1 MSFRLRLI
9 LINSLAAFLLLGVG
23 MGFLVIRT
31 QRVFLESIDR
41 DLTNRA
47 MKMGRGGGPG
57 PNGPGPNGSG
67 GGGGPMRSPP
77 GAMNDVER
85 PVMLAPDGTPRMQNA
100 RVLDPLGVQRAKGDR
115 PYVGDVRAD
124 GELVRV
130 LTMQFR
136 RPPGADEN
144 IPEVS
149 YIQIGHSLRDFDR
162 MKETQAGVVL
172 ILLPIGVLLSAFI
185 GAFLAERALVPLRRL
200 SGAAAKISGEQMDVR
215 LDVTSSDELGQLS
228 RTFNAM
234 LDRLQGSF
242 RERDEANK
250 RLEANLEA
258 QKQFVADASHE
269 LRTPLARLRLTTS
282 GALQQDS
289 DVGELKEAL
298 EIADRA
304 GVSMTRL
311 VEQLL
316 ALARLDQKAEL
327 SEQSCFVK
335 EFLAEAEGVL
345 APLTPGLRVNA
356 TSNARVRGS
365 SSDLARAV
373 INLVD
378 NARRHSPPESPIEV
392 ITSLAQGS
400 IVVSIKDQGEGI
412 ALEHLARLG
421 ERFYRADEH
430 RNRKDGGAGLG
441 LSIAK
446 AIVER
451 SGGELRISSE
461 LGRGTTVQ
469 LVLPIFSELDQSN
482 KSQTS
487 VS

>member
-1 MSFRLRLI
+1 MSFRVRLI
-9 LINSLAAFLLLGVG
+9 LINSLAAFVLLGVG

-41 DLTNRA
+41 DLSNRA
-47 MKMGRGGGPG
+47 MKMGRGGG
-57 PNGPGPNGSG
+57 GPGPMGA
-67 GGGGPMRSPP
+67 GGPGRSGPP
-77 GAMNDVER
+77 GSVNDIER
-85 PVMLAPDGTPRMQNA
+85 PVLIAPDGTPRMQNS

-115 PYVGDVRAD
+115 PYFSDVRVD
-124 GELVRV
+124 GELVHV
-130 LTMQFR
+130 LTQQFR
-136 RPPGADEN
+136 RPPGQPED

-149 YIQIGHSLRDFDR
+149 YVQLGHSLRDFDR

-172 ILLPIGVLLSAFI
+172 ILLPLGVLLSALI
-185 GAFLAERALVPLRRL
+185 GAFLAERALVPIRRL
-200 SGAAAKISGEQMDVR
+200 GGAAATISGESMDVR
-215 LDVTSSDELGQLS
+215 LDASSSDELGQLS
-228 RTFNAM
+228 GTFNSM
-234 LDRLQGSF
+234 LDRLQASF
-242 RERDEANK
+242 RARDAANQK
-250 RLEANLEA
+250 LEANLEA

-289 DVGELKEAL
+289 DPQELREAL

-316 ALARLDQKAEL
+316 ALARLDQKSEL
-327 SEQSCFVK
+327 SEESCFVR
-335 EFLAEAEGVL
+335 EFLEEAEGVL
-345 APLTPGLRVNA
+345 KPLTPGLEVNA
-356 TSNARVRGS
+356 QSNARVRGS
-365 SSDLARAV
+365 SGDLARAV

-378 NARRHSPPESPIEV
+378 NARRHSPAGAP
-392 ITSLAQGS
+392 
-400 IVVSIKDQGEGI
+400 IVVSTTLSRGSVVVSILDKGEGI
-412 ALEHLARLG
+412 EPENLERLG
-421 ERFYRADEH
+421 ERFYRADAH

-451 SGGELRISSE
+451 SGGELRIQSQLGSGTAVE
-461 LGRGTTVQ
+461 LI
-469 LVLPIFSELDQSN
+469 LPIYSEQDESN